1 MCSSDL
7 RASRILKNVYTR
19 GREFGIGMW
28 ASAQRPSLI
37 PLFAISESNHLFIF
51 RLNMEEDRRR
61 LASFA
66 GDRVM
71 NPIRDPHGFYHYV
84 VTDDQATYYK
94 TFQKKEVMNT

>member
-1 MCSSDL
+1 
-7 RASRILKNVYTR
+7 
-19 GREFGIGMW
+19 
-28 ASAQRPSLI
+28 
-37 PLFAISESNHLFIF
+37 
-51 RLNMEEDRRR
+51 MEEDRRR